1 MEVKFL
7 NQPKEVKLGDILNQ
21 RLKEN
26 FDEVYVIA
34 GFAKDDGV
42 EVIQDSI
49 KEATESGTK
58 VNMFVGIDRKN
69 TSKDMLLKLL
79 SAGCNLNVHI
89 NTDDSK
95 VEMKVYIFE
104 TKNGVSYIYVTGAK
118 LSNGGLLTNTSTITE
133 IKYESNDKKLFDI
146 SKNNILAGAT
156 TEFHNI
162 DEEEVIL
169 LAEKGDIVARIID
182 RKIPKISEM
191 YGNKENVS
199 VGEQIYDESI
209 SNSIINSDDF
219 EDVNIDIDIDSE
231 IGMRKNVVLETERE
245 LKKEKN
251 EKDEI
256 LKRLSKTEKDLDRLY
271 GKNEEKEE
279 DKKKPIIL
287 MSDEVDYSSA
297 STFIIEANKIAEKGA
312 YAGLIKIPKSVAD
325 KLSAFFDEDKNFK
338 MMDDEYLG
346 ADVEFDIIDNK
357 ENKTKKDEKV
367 AVRTTADGITIKS
380 NEILAMNLQE
390 GDIIRL
396 IKESDKFYRC
406 EIIRKDTDEYNI
418 WNGYLIHS
426 IRGQKRRYGI
436 I

>member
-49 KEATESGTK
+49 EEATKSGTK
-58 VNMFVGIDRKN
+58 VNVFIGIDRKN

-79 SAGCNLNVHI
+79 SEGCNLSVHI

-95 VEMKVYIFE
+95 VEMKVYVFGR
-104 TKNGVSYIYVTGAK
+104 KDGDSYIYVTGAK

-133 IKYESNDKKLFDI
+133 IKYGSDDKKLFDI

-191 YGNKENVS
+191 YGNKENVI
-199 VGEQIYDESI
+199 VGEQIYDEST
-209 SNSIINSDDF
+209 SNSILSSDDF
-219 EDVNIDIDIDSE
+219 EDMNIDIDIDSE

-251 EKDEI
+251 EKDEM

-271 GKNEEKEE
+271 GKKEEKEE

-297 STFIIEANKIAEKGA
+297 NTFMIEANKIAEKGP
-312 YAGLIKIPKSVAD
+312 YAGLIRIPKSVAD
-325 KLSAFFDEDKNFK
+325 KLNVFFDEDKNFK

-346 ADVEFDIIDNK
+346 ANVEFDVIDNK
-357 ENKTKKDEKV
+357 ENKTRKDGKV
-367 AVRTTADGITIKS
+367 AIRATADGITIKS
-380 NEILAMNLQE
+380 DEMLAMNLQE

-396 IKESDKFYRC
+396 IKESNKLYRC

-418 WNGYLIHS
+418 WSGYLIHS

-436 I
+436 M